1 MAEYTEHYNLELPA
15 STEHYDIKV
24 ANTNNQII
32 DEKLYEKVD
41 KIPNKGLSTNDFTNG
56 YKQKLDDLK
65 NYDDTQIKKD
75 ISNMKTEITAK
86 DNVQDNKILQL
97 QNEKAELEKELKEAQ
112 EDFYQ
117 NSIRGQAS
125 GEYIHVEDSSNCRA
139 RIGISGN
146 QEQETRSGKN
156 YYFIDDVETTTMSG
170 ITYSIKKGLITLNGT
185 ATGGIIIKSSTKFS
199 LSSGDYIMSA
209 TKIQGSFTGTFGKY
223 VSKNSEIII
232 DGGLIESTT
241 KKKLASDY
249 TELIT
254 HLYIAKGAVCNNYQV
269 KIQLEKGTETSEWEQ
284 AGAMPSP
291 DYLSEIKAVGDN
303 VNLANLGEKA
313 QYTSSGFTV
322 SWEDSVFKMSGT
334 ASTNLTI
341 PANVTG
347 VTNAIN
353 LGNFKAGT
361 YTVSKKILNGNVINA
376 KGSGIYLRSSNGMI
390 ASIYIASIKDRA
402 SFTLTEDTNIY
413 IYVFIDSET
422 QYSDL
427 EIGIKIAEGTEVGE
441 YSKYGQGCVKVTKCN
456 KNFLKNTAVSGEL
469 NGVNRTVKE
478 DGSVIINGTST
489 KWANL
494 TVGTIQGDGN
504 SYILSGSPSN
514 SEIFLTVNNTEEGD
528 IAQSKNGSDA
538 AFIPLKG
545 STYSVIV
552 CIPSKKT
559 FNNEV
564 VKPLIR
570 TVNDEDNT
578 YIKHQE
584 QSYIMPVQ
592 QEMLEGDYF
601 DYDNEEEVHIF
612 GKKVLTGNEN
622 WEAIGTNTSGKYRF
636 QTKVD
641 DIAFNADGD
650 TYLEGICDSYKVG
663 TPNTTYLCQE
673 SIATVQYYLIIY
685 NEKVNDTVENFKKG
699 LSNKNVT
706 IYYKLAT
713 PIRLKFTDEQ
723 KAVAKEL
730 NNARTYKNVTNITT
744 DSIAILDLDYAKDLE
759 ELTEYSTE
767 ERVIG
772 RWIDG
777 KPLYSKVGS
786 IKFTSVYDSS
796 GLHTRGSLIDSD
808 IDYGTVSKVLNKNLL
823 SSSLFN
829 TYGTSTSN
837 VYVENR
843 QGNSNKGYILG
854 FTDRTDLL
862 NTTIYVVVEYTKTTD

>member
-1 MAEYTEHYNLELPA
+1 MSETDFLKLKKHDNVETNTEKF
-15 STEHYDIKV
+15 DIENYLNGNWDK
-24 ANTNNQII
+24 I
-32 DEKLYEKVD
+32 DENVGEV
-41 KIPNKGLSTNDFTNG
+41 NTE
-56 YKQKLDDLK
+56 
-65 NYDDTQIKKD
+65 
-75 ISNMKTEITAK
+75 ISNINSKST
-86 DNVQDNKILQL
+86 
-97 QNEKAELEKELKEAQ
+97 ELEKELKEAQ

-139 RIGISGN
+139 RIGIGGN
-146 QEQETRSGKN
+146 HEQETSTQGKN
-156 YYFIDDVETTTMSG
+156 YFTGNKVDGGTNLGVTYSFDNSIFKLNGTSTGSGVVLEKVSTKVVLPAGNYKYRTSLYSGSFERNSKDIAAYLMTKDGYLTGNYATSG
-170 ITYSIKKGLITLNGT
+170 ITLTTIGNTYTFTLTEN
-185 ATGGIIIKSSTKFS
+185 
-199 LSSGDYIMSA
+199 
-209 TKIQGSFTGTFGKY
+209 
-223 VSKNSEIII
+223 
-232 DGGLIESTT
+232 
-241 KKKLASDY
+241 
-249 TELIT
+249 TELYVKIFVNGEGLVLNNT
-254 HLYIAKGAVCNNYQV
+254 QLAILIAKAEKDENIGAF
-269 KIQLEKGTETSEWEQ
+269 EQ
-284 AGAMPSP
+284 FIPNMPSP
-291 DYLSEIKAVGDN
+291 DYQSPVKTVGSN
-303 VNLANLGEKA
+303 VNLIEETFEGYNINGNGAFEKA
-313 QYTSSGFTV
+313 NGF
-322 SWEDSVFKMSGT
+322 DMQIAK
-334 ASTNLTI
+334 LK
-341 PANVTG
+341 ANVKYTL
-347 VTNAIN
+347 NAN
-353 LGNFKAGT
+353 T
-361 YTVSKKILNGNVINA
+361 YVFGYYNEKPT
-376 KGSGIYLRSSNGMI
+376 I
-390 ASIYIASIKDRA
+390 ASITYDKSRVVLSQSLNTITPTRDGYISFRTDKTDNNKKIK
-402 SFTLTEDTNIY
+402 L
-413 IYVFIDSET
+413 V
-422 QYSDL
+422 
-427 EIGIKIAEGTEVGE
+427 EGTEVGE

-622 WEAIGTNTSGKYRF
+622 WEAIGTNASGKYRF

-641 DIAFNADGD
+641 DIVFNADGD